1 MTDTPQLSG
10 RDLARQALAAYKATS
25 RTAPVSAPAKVKRKR
40 TLRTGD
46 GRDPISLAAA
56 ITGLGADI
64 PMEAGVA
71 GGNVIDQWPTLCPQ
85 YAE

>member
-10 RDLARQALAAYKATS
+10 KDLARQALNAYKATA
-25 RTAPVSAPAKVKRKR
+25 RTAPTSAPARAKRKR
-40 TLRTGD
+40 TLRPGD
-46 GRDPISLAAA
+46 VRDPVSLAAA